1 MLCAEYLS
9 VTIGYS
15 AGFCL
20 LICCGHILFGGALSK
35 SAGYPFGKKRKRGR
49 SFVRSAAIIAA
60 YVHIDFKEE
69 LKMKKW
75 VKVLIC
81 VLAILL
87 VTVSALAIWQRN
99 NISAVFK
106 MLTSDKEQIAQE
118 MNENKEQLEKEL
130 QEKYPSV
137 IDDITAE
144 QEEKILRGE
153 LTVEEVVAE
162 INKKYEERRA
172 EQQSAIGSANSSSGN
187 NAAVD
192 RLIGDKVIEIYSL
205 KAYYLGQLGQ
215 LEAAVKSDY
224 SALPENKRNIIG
236 KKELVSKYMGRA
248 TSLMSQCDSR
258 VESVLSELKSG
269 LESYGADTSIIKR
282 IRSAYENEKALKK
295 AYYMSLVK

>member
-1 MLCAEYLS
+1 
-9 VTIGYS
+9 
-15 AGFCL
+15 
-20 LICCGHILFGGALSK
+20 
-35 SAGYPFGKKRKRGR
+35 
-49 SFVRSAAIIAA
+49 
-60 YVHIDFKEE
+60 
-69 LKMKKW
+69 MKKW

-106 MLTSDKEQIAQE
+106 MLTIDKEQIAQE

-172 EQQSAIGSANSSSGN
+172 EQQSSANSASS
-187 NAAVD
+187 
-192 RLIGDKVIEIYSL
+192 S
-205 KAYYLGQLGQ
+205 
-215 LEAAVKSDY
+215 
-224 SALPENKRNIIG
+224 
-236 KKELVSKYMGRA
+236 
-248 TSLMSQCDSR
+248 SR
-258 VESVLSELKSG
+258 
-269 LESYGADTSIIKR
+269 R
-282 IRSAYENEKALKK
+282 
-295 AYYMSLVK
+295 

>member
-1 MLCAEYLS
+1 
-9 VTIGYS
+9 
-15 AGFCL
+15 
-20 LICCGHILFGGALSK
+20 
-35 SAGYPFGKKRKRGR
+35 
-49 SFVRSAAIIAA
+49 
-60 YVHIDFKEE
+60 
-69 LKMKKW
+69 MKKW

-106 MLTSDKEQIAQE
+106 MLTIDKEQIAQE

-172 EQQSAIGSANSSSGN
+172 EQQSSANSASSSSGN
-187 NAAVD
+187 NAAAVD
-192 RLIGDKVIEIYSL
+192 KLIGDKVIEIYSL

-224 SALPENKRNIIG
+224 TALPESKRNIVG

-269 LESYGADTSIIKR
+269 LDSYGADTSIIKR
-282 IRSAYENEKALKK
+282 IRSAYENEKTLKK

>member
-1 MLCAEYLS
+1 M
-9 VTIGYS
+9 
-15 AGFCL
+15 
-20 LICCGHILFGGALSK
+20 
-35 SAGYPFGKKRKRGR
+35 
-49 SFVRSAAIIAA
+49 RSAAIIAA

-144 QEEKILRGE
+144 QEE
-153 LTVEEVVAE
+153 
-162 INKKYEERRA
+162 NFNER
-172 EQQSAIGSANSSSGN
+172 
-187 NAAVD
+187 
-192 RLIGDKVIEIYSL
+192 
-205 KAYYLGQLGQ
+205 
-215 LEAAVKSDY
+215 
-224 SALPENKRNIIG
+224 
-236 KKELVSKYMGRA
+236 
-248 TSLMSQCDSR
+248 
-258 VESVLSELKSG
+258 
-269 LESYGADTSIIKR
+269 
-282 IRSAYENEKALKK
+282 
-295 AYYMSLVK
+295 

>member
-1 MLCAEYLS
+1 M
-9 VTIGYS
+9 
-15 AGFCL
+15 
-20 LICCGHILFGGALSK
+20 
-35 SAGYPFGKKRKRGR
+35 
-49 SFVRSAAIIAA
+49 RSAAIIAA

-87 VTVSALAIWQRN
+87 VTVIALAIWQRN

-282 IRSAYENEKALKK
+282 IRNAYENEKALKK

>member
-1 MLCAEYLS
+1 M
-9 VTIGYS
+9 
-15 AGFCL
+15 
-20 LICCGHILFGGALSK
+20 
-35 SAGYPFGKKRKRGR
+35 
-49 SFVRSAAIIAA
+49 RSAAIIAA

>member
-1 MLCAEYLS
+1 MPRRLR
-9 VTIGYS
+9 
-15 AGFCL
+15 
-20 LICCGHILFGGALSK
+20 HIGALILRRN
-35 SAGYPFGKKRKRGR
+35 G
-49 SFVRSAAIIAA
+49 
-60 YVHIDFKEE
+60 
-69 LKMKKW
+69 KMKKW

-106 MLTSDKEQIAQE
+106 MLTIDKEQIAQE

-172 EQQSAIGSANSSSGN
+172 EQQSSANSAISSSGN
-187 NAAVD
+187 NAAAVD
-192 RLIGDKVIEIYSL
+192 KLIGDKVIEIYSL

-224 SALPENKRNIIG
+224 TALPESKRNIVG

-269 LESYGADTSIIKR
+269 LDSYGADTSIIKR
-282 IRSAYENEKALKK
+282 IRSAYENEKTLKK

>member
-1 MLCAEYLS
+1 
-9 VTIGYS
+9 
-15 AGFCL
+15 
-20 LICCGHILFGGALSK
+20 
-35 SAGYPFGKKRKRGR
+35 
-49 SFVRSAAIIAA
+49 
-60 YVHIDFKEE
+60 
-69 LKMKKW
+69 MKKW

>member
-1 MLCAEYLS
+1 M
-9 VTIGYS
+9 TIGYS

-20 LICCGHILFGGALSK
+20 LIYCGHILFGGALSK
-35 SAGYPFGKKRKRGR
+35 SADYPFGKKRKRGR

>member
-1 MLCAEYLS
+1 
-9 VTIGYS
+9 
-15 AGFCL
+15 
-20 LICCGHILFGGALSK
+20 
-35 SAGYPFGKKRKRGR
+35 
-49 SFVRSAAIIAA
+49 
-60 YVHIDFKEE
+60 
-69 LKMKKW
+69 MKKW

-162 INKKYEERRA
+162 INKKYEERRTVQ
-172 EQQSAIGSANSSSGN
+172 QQSSSSSASSSSGN
-187 NAAVD
+187 NAAAVD
-192 RLIGDKVIEIYSL
+192 KLIGDKVIEIYSL

-224 SALPENKRNIIG
+224 YALPESKRNIVG

-248 TSLMSQCDSR
+248 TSLMGQCDSR

-269 LESYGADTSIIKR
+269 LDSYGADTSIIKR

-295 AYYMSLVK
+295 AYYMSLIK

>member
-1 MLCAEYLS
+1 
-9 VTIGYS
+9 
-15 AGFCL
+15 
-20 LICCGHILFGGALSK
+20 
-35 SAGYPFGKKRKRGR
+35 
-49 SFVRSAAIIAA
+49 
-60 YVHIDFKEE
+60 
-69 LKMKKW
+69 MKKW

-172 EQQSAIGSANSSSGN
+172 EQQSSAGSSNSSSGN

-192 RLIGDKVIEIYSL
+192 KLIGDKVIEIYSL

-224 SALPENKRNIIG
+224 SALPESKRNIVG

-269 LESYGADTSIIKR
+269 LDSYGADTSIIKR